1 MTRKRMHSRRG
12 SDRRSH
18 SLDHE
23 AFAHL
28 PPPILNAMNR
38 NSALAALQVINTKVS
53 ICTQNEMT
61 PEIIESLENAVKELI
76 ATVQGDAYAKDRT
89 SAIIA
94 SLSAGIVASNS
105 TSISYWQDVVDN
117 VKALYSYISRR
128 PDPTTGRVSPVK
140 GESVLNRFDEAE
152 NHRFARLA
160 CAAGLNRLPT

>member
-1 MTRKRMHSRRG
+1 
-12 SDRRSH
+12 
-18 SLDHE
+18 
-23 AFAHL
+23 
-28 PPPILNAMNR
+28 MNR

-61 PEIIESLENAVKELI
+61 PEVIESLENAVKELI
-76 ATVQGDAYAKDRT
+76 AAVQGDAYAKDRT

-140 GESVLNRFDEAE
+140 GKSVLNRFDEAD